1 MKTPNQE
8 PAEGKLSSLLR
19 ESRPSPGL
27 PPRFQE
33 NVWRRIE
40 QPETLRAPAASLSWI
55 DALAV
60 WLMKPR
66 FALAGVTALVLAG
79 VLLGSIEGT
88 TQARQ
93 HAQERY
99 LAAVAPEA
107 LH

>member
-8 PAEGKLSSLLR
+8 PADGKLGSLLR
-19 ESRPSPGL
+19 ESRPAPVL

-33 NVWRRIE
+33 HVWQRIE
-40 QPETLRAPAASLSWI
+40 QAETRCATGARAKWI
-55 DALAV
+55 DALAG
-60 WLMKPR
+60 WLMQPR
-66 FALAGVTALVLAG
+66 FVLAG
-79 VLLGSIEGT
+79 VLLGSLAGT

-99 LAAVAPEA
+99 LAAVAPVA

>member
-1 MKTPNQE
+1 MNTPNQE
-8 PAEGKLSSLLR
+8 PADGKLSSLLR
-19 ESRPSPGL
+19 ASRPSPGL

-33 NVWRRIE
+33 GVWRRIE
-40 QPETLRAPAASLSWI
+40 QPDSARAPVAGLNWI
-55 DALAV
+55 DALAL

-66 FALAGVTALVLAG
+66 FALAGVAALVLAG
-79 VLLGSIEGT
+79 VLLGSIEGA

-99 LAAVAPEA
+99 LAAVAHPA

>member
-1 MKTPNQE
+1 MKTPNQD
-8 PAEGKLSSLLR
+8 PADGTLSSLLR
-19 ESRPSPGL
+19 ESRSSPGL

-40 QPETLRAPAASLSWI
+40 QNNQAASPVNWVE
-55 DALAV
+55 ALAARM
-60 WLMKPR
+60 LKPR
-66 FALAGVTALVLAG
+66 FALAGVAVLLLSG